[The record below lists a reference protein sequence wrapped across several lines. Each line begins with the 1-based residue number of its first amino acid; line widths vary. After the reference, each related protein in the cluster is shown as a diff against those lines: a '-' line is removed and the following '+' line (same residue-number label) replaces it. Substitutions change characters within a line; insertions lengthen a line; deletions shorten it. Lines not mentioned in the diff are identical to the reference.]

1 MGKEELIEKL
11 KQSIN
16 PEGLFTVSGGPFVN
30 QIHDADLS
38 KEDRVNIAIEIFE
51 NSLDNKPKET
61 TKVYLV
67 L

>member
-16 PEGLFTVSGGPFVN
+16 PEGLFTISGGSSVN
-30 QIHDADLS
+30 QMNDADLS
-38 KEDRVNIAIEIFE
+38 KEDRVNIAIERFE
-51 NSLDNKPKET
+51 NSLDNKPKEA